1 MKHIIGVTGPS
12 GSGKSLF
19 SEIAAERGV
28 FCINCDKSARKAAYK
43 GSALLK
49 SLVEAFGEQI
59 LSQDGELDRAAL
71 AQIAFSSRKNTDL
84 LNRTSL
90 PHIVKFVRAE
100 IESADDAEVVLLD
113 APTLFE
119 SGLDEICNT
128 TVAILADYNL
138 RNERIINRDN
148 LTEEH
153 AELRL
158 KAGKPEEFY
167 TERANMVI
175 YNNSD
180 YDTFYNNCLTILNK
194 ILGGVQN
201 D

>member
-100 IESADDAEVVLLD
+100 IDSAEEAQVVLLD

-138 RNERIINRDN
+138 RNERIITRDN
-148 LTEEH
+148 LTEER

>member
-1 MKHIIGVTGPS
+1 MKYILGVTGPS
-12 GSGKSLF
+12 GSGKSLL
-19 SEIAAERGV
+19 SEIAAKKGV
-28 FCINCDKSARKAAYK
+28 FCINCDTSARKAAYK

-49 SLVEAFGEQI
+49 SLVAAFGDDI
-59 LSQDGELDRAAL
+59 LSSDGELDRAAL
-71 AQIAFSSRKNTDL
+71 AAEAFKNRKNTDL

-100 IESADDAEVVLLD
+100 IDSAPEDSIVLLD

-119 SGLDEICNT
+119 SGLDEICNQ
-128 TVAILADYNL
+128 TVAVLADFKL
-138 RNERIINRDN
+138 RCERIIARDN
-148 LTEEH
+148 LTDEK

-158 KAGKPEEFY
+158 NAGRPEEFY
-167 TERANMVI
+167 TERANIII

-180 YDTFYNNCLTILNK
+180 YDTFYDNCETILNK

>member
-1 MKHIIGVTGPS
+1 MKYIIGVTGPS

-59 LSQDGELDRAAL
+59 LSSDGELDRSAL
-71 AQIAFSSRKNTDL
+71 AKIAFSSRKNTEL

-100 IESADDAEVVLLD
+100 IDSAEENQVVLLD

-138 RNERIINRDN
+138 RNSRIIERDN
-148 LTEEH
+148 LTEER

-167 TERANMVI
+167 TQRANTVI

-194 ILGGVQN
+194 ILGGIQN
-201 D
+201 G

>member
-1 MKHIIGVTGPS
+1 MKYIIGVTGPT

-19 SEIAAERGV
+19 SEIATEKGV
-28 FCINCDKSARKAAYK
+28 VCINCDKSARKAAYK

-49 SLVEAFGEQI
+49 SLVDTFGEQI
-59 LSQDGELDRAAL
+59 LSSDGELDRAQL
-71 AQIAFSSRKNTDL
+71 AKIAFANRKNTDL

-100 IESADDAEVVLLD
+100 IDATEENAVVLLD

-128 TVAILADYNL
+128 TVAILADYTL

-148 LTEEH
+148 LSEER

-167 TERANMVI
+167 TERANLII

-180 YDTFYNNCLTILNK
+180 YDTFYDNCVTILNK
-194 ILGGVQN
+194 ILGGIPN

>member
-1 MKHIIGVTGPS
+1 M
-12 GSGKSLF
+12 
-19 SEIAAERGV
+19 
-28 FCINCDKSARKAAYK
+28 
-43 GSALLK
+43 
-49 SLVEAFGEQI
+49 
-59 LSQDGELDRAAL
+59 
-71 AQIAFSSRKNTDL
+71 
-84 LNRTSL
+84 
-90 PHIVKFVRAE
+90 
-100 IESADDAEVVLLD
+100 LD

-138 RNERIINRDN
+138 RNSRIIERDN
-148 LTEEH
+148 LTEER

-180 YDTFYNNCLTILNK
+180 YDTFCSNCLTILNK
-194 ILGGVQN
+194 ILGGIQN
-201 D
+201 G